1 MISTQMLKGILEGC
15 ILAAINHSELYGY
28 EISERLS
35 DYGFGKIAGGT
46 IYPLLLRLE
55 KNGLLAAVF
64 RDSEV
69 GPIRKY
75 YSLTKAGILE
85 LQQFK
90 ENFNELN
97 SAVNK
102 LLNDTKEV

>member
-35 DYGFGKIAGGT
+35 EYGFGKVAEGT

-55 KNGLLAAVF
+55 KNGLLSAVF

-69 GPIRKY
+69 GPRRKY
-75 YSLTKAGILE
+75 YSLTKSGILE
-85 LQQFK
+85 LHQFE

-97 SAVNK
+97 NAVNK